1 MNLLNKRLNMNTVWA
16 NEKKNTLRNQEAHQ
30 SPELNLQVKS
40 HRKVS
45 VLIHF
50 LHTKHYGREFSPTI
64 RMKLF
69 LPFCMQPKD
78 TGCTHQWG
86 HFLYPDW
93 KLTMGW
99 LKVIFSTE
107 TVKHLLCPNIVCE
120 VQDTYRH
127 HTGISPGN
135 HYNVRMD
142 TRNS

>member
-1 MNLLNKRLNMNTVWA
+1 MNLLNKRLNMDTVWA

-30 SPELNLQVKS
+30 STELNLQVKS

-50 LHTKHYGREFSPTI
+50 LHNKHCGREFPPTV
-64 RMKLF
+64 RMK
-69 LPFCMQPKD
+69 PFRPFYMQPKD
-78 TGCTHQWG
+78 IGCTHQRE
-86 HFLYPDW
+86 HFPYSDS

-99 LKVIFSTE
+99 LKIIFSTE
-107 TVKHLLCPNIVCE
+107 AVKHLLCPNTVCE
-120 VQDTYRH
+120 VQDTYKH

-142 TRNS
+142 ARNS